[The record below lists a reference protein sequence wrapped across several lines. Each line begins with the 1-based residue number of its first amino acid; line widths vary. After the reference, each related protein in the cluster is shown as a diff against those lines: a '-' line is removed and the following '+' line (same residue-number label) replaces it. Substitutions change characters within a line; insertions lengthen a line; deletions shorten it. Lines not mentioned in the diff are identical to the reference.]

1 MNLTDITQAAN
12 AFTDENYSSTLVMHY
27 VNTAIGIINSRLK
40 AKLPFITST
49 IDDYDALS
57 DSWIMSLLVSYAAYG
72 IKMNDGSLNEAE
84 NYLMAFESAMKDL
97 EESKLTAISEEY
109 REPGFD
115 GVYKADLSRGINV
128 GWFRGRR

>member
-128 GWFRGRR
+128 GWFGGRR

>member
-1 MNLTDITQAAN
+1 MNLIDITQAAN
-12 AFTDENYSSTLVMHY
+12 AFADEDYDSSLIRHY

-40 AKLPFITST
+40 AKLPFITSGV
-49 IDDYDALS
+49 DDYDALD
-57 DSWIMSLLVSYAAYG
+57 DSWIMSLLVPYAAYG

-84 NYLMAFESAMKDL
+84 NYLMAFESAMRDL

-115 GVYKADLSRGINV
+115 GVYKADLSRGINI
-128 GWFRGRR
+128 GWFGRRR